1 MQSSGG
7 AGGAGG
13 IKPPG
18 TSREAVVRN
27 GTYLIARETIGLIVR
42 SVGLVVLV
50 REIGTTS
57 YGLYSGPVVII
68 GFLAAVA
75 TFGSDLFLLRR
86 AADNDRWFDVA
97 YAWLLASSVSIAVV
111 GIVVS
116 QLLRPVFTDQRFV
129 PVFQVLLL
137 SLPVNILWVPAK
149 CRLERSMAFARIAVV
164 EVMGDITLYAVAI
177 PLALAG
183 FHQWAAVDGY
193 IAWQTSLLI
202 TSMALAKKR
211 PRLHWSMDMTK
222 QMLGFGSAAAAG
234 TILDRAR
241 EATVPLIVGRFGGA
255 AGIGVVS
262 LGMRLVDTMGFARR
276 ATWRLAVV
284 ALGWLHSDRAR
295 LKRALEESTALQVLA
310 LGPMLAVFSVAS
322 PWLVPRLFGS
332 RWHELIYIFP
342 FLALAQLSASLFTMH
357 GSALLAM
364 GNARAVAISNLT
376 RIVIIAAVAPPLG
389 WRYGITG
396 ASAAVGISILGF
408 IPLHFS
414 LRRFVHMSYAAAAPQ
429 LVMFVPLLWA
439 PFLPHRLIPLL
450 AIPLVAC
457 LALPGPRRQIVSQIG
472 VVAGALLRRS
482 RSASLS
488 SVGQVVYRDVFII
501 RIGGD
506 EELGPELELE
516 PELELPVKPE
526 PQSALELA
534 PEPESESESEPA
546 PEAGEADALSAR
558 GKDPVVAGGDRLGQ
572 VARLLFHSSEKSRD
586 GSLSREKPR
595 RSEGPR
601 HRRER

>member
-1 MQSSGG
+1 
-7 AGGAGG
+7 
-13 IKPPG
+13 
-18 TSREAVVRN
+18 
-27 GTYLIARETIGLIVR
+27 
-42 SVGLVVLV
+42 
-50 REIGTTS
+50 
-57 YGLYSGPVVII
+57 
-68 GFLAAVA
+68 
-75 TFGSDLFLLRR
+75 
-86 AADNDRWFDVA
+86 
-97 YAWLLASSVSIAVV
+97 
-111 GIVVS
+111 
-116 QLLRPVFTDQRFV
+116 
-129 PVFQVLLL
+129 
-137 SLPVNILWVPAK
+137 
-149 CRLERSMAFARIAVV
+149 
-164 EVMGDITLYAVAI
+164 
-177 PLALAG
+177 
-183 FHQWAAVDGY
+183 
-193 IAWQTSLLI
+193 
-202 TSMALAKKR
+202 
-211 PRLHWSMDMTK
+211 
-222 QMLGFGSAAAAG
+222 
-234 TILDRAR
+234 
-241 EATVPLIVGRFGGA
+241 
-255 AGIGVVS
+255 
-262 LGMRLVDTMGFARR
+262 
-276 ATWRLAVV
+276 LAVV

-310 LGPMLAVFSVAS
+310 LGPMLAVFSVVS
-322 PWLVPRLFGS
+322 PWLVPRLFGP

-364 GNARAVAISNLT
+364 GNARAVAISNLA
-376 RIVIIAAVAPPLG
+376 RILIIAVVAPPLG
-389 WRYGITG
+389 WRYGTTG

-439 PFLPHRLIPLL
+439 PFLPHKLIPVL

-506 EELGPELELE
+506 EELGPELELAAELE
-516 PELELPVKPE
+516 PELEPDLVLELPVELPVKPE
-526 PQSALELA
+526 PQPALQLA
-534 PEPESESESEPA
+534 PEPESEPA
-546 PEAGEADALSAR
+546 LEAGEADALSAR

-572 VARLLFHSSEKSRD
+572 VARLLFHSSKKSRD
-586 GSLSREKPR
+586 RHLSREKPR